1 MACVARAGSS
11 IARVVEAC
19 RGLLTRV
26 LCDPAVRP
34 LADATAGDQ
43 ALTVLALS
51 PQMPVAV
58 GPYGQSQPSCFD
70 RVKMGCAVG
79 MAAGGCSAPSPVS
92 GSECGV
98 GS

>member
-1 MACVARAGSS
+1 
-11 IARVVEAC
+11 
-19 RGLLTRV
+19 
-26 LCDPAVRP
+26 
-34 LADATAGDQ
+34 
-43 ALTVLALS
+43 
-51 PQMPVAV
+51 MPVAMD
-58 GPYGQSQPSCFD
+58 PYGQSQPSCFD